1 MPITSKIKVGDQIW
15 LRDQTKGTKEPF
27 VCVAAALALAAAA
40 ILATAAAVRAAAT
53 VASDPAPPP

>member
-27 VCVAAALALAAAA
+27 V
-40 ILATAAAVRAAAT
+40 
-53 VASDPAPPP
+53 